1 MYAIAKE
8 YIVITYRNVSKKY
21 SEFNLKIDS
30 LDLVENNVHAL
41 LGENGAGK
49 TTTIRMTL
57 GLLKPTSGEILF
69 DGRDVFRDASVKQ
82 KIGYVPDV
90 PNLYE
95 SLTGYE
101 QVNFIA
107 NLYKCSNDNYIRE
120 LMQKFNIFE
129 EKDQV
134 ISSYSKGMKQKIS
147 IICALVHKPEIL
159 ILDEPFTA
167 LDPGHIKVVKEYL
180 RDFVQQENNMVLFS
194 THDLDAANNI
204 CTSAIIMNNGSVV
217 NQIMNFKETGYTLEE
232 LYFSKDK
239 EKTID

>member
-1 MYAIAKE
+1 M
-8 YIVITYRNVSKKY
+8 ITYRNVSKKY

-167 LDPGHIKVVKEYL
+167 
-180 RDFVQQENNMVLFS
+180 
-194 THDLDAANNI
+194 
-204 CTSAIIMNNGSVV
+204 
-217 NQIMNFKETGYTLEE
+217 
-232 LYFSKDK
+232 
-239 EKTID
+239 